1 MPEKKIINTIKT
13 LSVKKQ
19 LLAGIFVF
27 IIMLS
32 FLLFTDYGLLT
43 RFDLELK
50 KINISKEIDLERV
63 KTKELKELK
72 ETLKSNSVEIE
83 RIAREKYGYIR
94 KGEEVYFIDTSTN
107 K

>member
-1 MPEKKIINTIKT
+1 MSDSKIINSIKI
-13 LSVKKQ
+13 LSARKQ
-19 LLAGIFVF
+19 LIAGIFVF

-43 RFDLELK
+43 RFELELK
-50 KINISKEIDLERV
+50 KIDIVKEMESEES

-72 ETLKSNSVEIE
+72 ETLKSNSTEIE

-94 KGEEVYFIDTSTN
+94 KGEEVYFIDTSNN

>member
-1 MPEKKIINTIKT
+1 MSDSKIINSIKI
-13 LSVKKQ
+13 LSARKQ
-19 LLAGIFVF
+19 LIAGIFVF

-43 RFDLELK
+43 RFELELK
-50 KINISKEIDLERV
+50 KIDIVKEMESEKS

-72 ETLKSNSVEIE
+72 ETLKSNSTEIE

-94 KGEEVYFIDTSTN
+94 KGEEVYFIDTSNN

>member
-1 MPEKKIINTIKT
+1 MSDSKIINSIKI
-13 LSVKKQ
+13 LSARKQ
-19 LLAGIFVF
+19 LIAGIFVF

-43 RFDLELK
+43 RFELELK
-50 KINISKEIDLERV
+50 KIDIVKEMESEKS

-72 ETLKSNSVEIE
+72 ETLKSNSIEIE

-94 KGEEVYFIDTSTN
+94 KGEEVYFIDTSNN